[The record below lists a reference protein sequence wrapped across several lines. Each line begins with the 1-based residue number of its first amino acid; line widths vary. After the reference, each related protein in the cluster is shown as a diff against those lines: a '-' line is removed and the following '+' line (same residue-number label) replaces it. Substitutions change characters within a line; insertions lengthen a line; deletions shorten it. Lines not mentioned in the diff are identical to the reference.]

1 MNSSI
6 HPASDHRR
14 RIPKREQILNGA
26 REVFFALG
34 FEGASMNEIAK
45 AAGVSK
51 GTLYSYFV
59 DKVALFEAV
68 IAAECEAISSRNFML
83 DLQAPLEP
91 TLSALG
97 AGFLR
102 DVFSPTAMGVYRTLV
117 GEAHRNPAL
126 GEAFMR
132 SGPRPGSKA
141 LAAVLES
148 ATARGLLNVPDP
160 ELAAFQFIHLCDAGL
175 GQRVHMGEGR
185 PTDED
190 IQRHVSSAVG
200 VFLRGYAR

>member
-59 DKVALFEAV
+59 RGHL
-68 IAAECEAISSRNFML
+68 IPQ
-83 DLQAPLEP
+83 LQARP
-91 TLSALG
+91 S
-97 AGFLR
+97 
-102 DVFSPTAMGVYRTLV
+102 STA
-117 GEAHRNPAL
+117 
-126 GEAFMR
+126 
-132 SGPRPGSKA
+132 
-141 LAAVLES
+141 
-148 ATARGLLNVPDP
+148 
-160 ELAAFQFIHLCDAGL
+160 
-175 GQRVHMGEGR
+175 
-185 PTDED
+185 
-190 IQRHVSSAVG
+190 
-200 VFLRGYAR
+200 